1 MTAELIKTEWFS
13 YKTSVPPSMR
23 MWARRLTSYEEVPS
37 GFLDAFPE
45 STDKFPYTVLIPE
58 EQLSPFHK
66 KQNAML
72 LCLDHDKLVIL
83 ESVRGKA
90 VATSYPLHTT
100 MYLEHGRVLLKSWLK
115 ISSSWHS
122 TIIRFNT
129 VSEQV
134 FGPIIEAIRPASS
147 YAEPEQLRLAK
158 HQQELSRLGYLWK
171 TDFKLFNLSKQS
183 IKPGETILETVYQPE
198 IHIPALTL
206 FRKAVLSKYLTK
218 HLAILTDKELI
229 LVQESKRTKTLK
241 ELLYGGVF
249 TYIPRSQIKS
259 VSFERHTGK
268 TDYAMNITLADNT
281 RLRSEFLT
289 ESAVNLEVFK
299 EACAYSFTV
308 ENA

>member
-23 MWARRLTSYEEVPS
+23 MWARKLTSYEEVPS

-45 STDKFPYTVLIPE
+45 STAQFPYTVLIPE

-66 KQNAML
+66 KHNATL
-72 LCLDHDKLVIL
+72 LCLDHDKLVVL

-90 VATSYPLHTT
+90 VATSYPLHAA

-115 ISSSWHS
+115 ISSPWHS
-122 TIIRFNT
+122 TMIKFNT
-129 VSEQV
+129 VNEQV
-134 FGPIIEAIRPASS
+134 FEPIIEAIRPVSS
-147 YAEPEQLRLAK
+147 YGEPEQLRLAK

-171 TDFKLFNLSKQS
+171 MNFKLFNLSRQS
-183 IKPGETILETVYQPE
+183 VKPGETILETVYQPE
-198 IHIPALTL
+198 IHLPTLIL
-206 FRKAVLSKYLTK
+206 FRKSVLSKYLTG
-218 HLAILTDKELI
+218 HLTILTDKEMI
-229 LVQESKRTKTLK
+229 LVQESKRMKSLK
-241 ELLYGGVF
+241 ESLYGGIF
-249 TYIPRSQIKS
+249 TYIPRSQIQNI
-259 VSFERHTGK
+259 SFERETGK